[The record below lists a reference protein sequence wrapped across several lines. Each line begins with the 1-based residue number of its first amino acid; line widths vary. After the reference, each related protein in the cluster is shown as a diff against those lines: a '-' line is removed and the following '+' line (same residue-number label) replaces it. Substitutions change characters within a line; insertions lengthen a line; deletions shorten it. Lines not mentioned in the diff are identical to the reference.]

1 MRPRPRC
8 WKAAPHLV
16 WQRRK
21 DQNEDQNVRKTST
34 KTWWKKLQ
42 RRAKTTPPL
51 SAAACESES
60 SLWRSRSNMLWPA
73 HGVGN
78 ESPSPHKPL
87 HEPST
92 RKWGS
97 TGFGWIFTGDETGSY
112 PTIGH
117 WPCCFCIC
125 RSIIHG
131 VWYHQTWSVWGCY
144 NKTPRLHKWE
154 GQCLWQNFEGWRL
167 AIWPLATYWRH
178 MGTMG
183 SHKDKVWAWARPR
196 SENLWDAD
204 RKGQCVMP
212 RSVFAISP
220 AQAKQRK
227 HWMAMDVTVITWSLG
242 IWMDSDLPL
251 SKTPSNCKFLRI
263 LGLFALNFMSFC
275 RTFSQ
280 VYPVY
285 SCWLTRKHLVNILSF
300 KQKRDFD
307 WFRYL
312 YFLPFAC
319 CNWDSRWSLRILQA
333 SWSWPKTCLPNQ
345 QYAWKCLE
353 YKCYMTT

>member
-1 MRPRPRC
+1 
-8 WKAAPHLV
+8 
-16 WQRRK
+16 
-21 DQNEDQNVRKTST
+21 
-34 KTWWKKLQ
+34 
-42 RRAKTTPPL
+42 
-51 SAAACESES
+51 
-60 SLWRSRSNMLWPA
+60 MLWPA

-131 VWYHQTWSVWGCY
+131 VWYHQTWRVWGCY